1 MPNIF
6 RTQVEFFEPLIEPIK
21 DAVELLQP
29 IPLAIRMSD
38 LIKEMGGDARGI
50 YSAIY
55 TLMLIVDISVY
66 VVDEVKSNGKL
77 SDSLSLFLEKIKPID
92 QTFEGVLV
100 FIKTEPLI
108 DEEKEQLLKTIQEMK
123 EGD

>member
-1 MPNIF
+1 
-6 RTQVEFFEPLIEPIK
+6 
-21 DAVELLQP
+21 
-29 IPLAIRMSD
+29 
-38 LIKEMGGDARGI
+38 
-50 YSAIY
+50 
-55 TLMLIVDISVY
+55 MLIVDISVY